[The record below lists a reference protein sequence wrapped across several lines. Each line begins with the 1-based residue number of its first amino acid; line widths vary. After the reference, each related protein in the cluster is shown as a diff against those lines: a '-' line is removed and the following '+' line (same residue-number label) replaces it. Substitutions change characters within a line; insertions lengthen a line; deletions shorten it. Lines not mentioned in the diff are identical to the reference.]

1 VPASNQSTASLAVTS
16 NKVRG
21 SRPNTSGYV
30 GVTRHSVSQKWT
42 ATVTLANPR
51 KRKHVP
57 GLFDT
62 PAEAAAAR
70 AAFIEQ
76 HGTAAPIPRAKA
88 ATVTTGEAQQ

>member
-1 VPASNQSTASLAVTS
+1 MSSSNQSTASLAVTS

-21 SRPNTSGYV
+21 SRPNTSGYI
-30 GVTRHSVSQKWT
+30 GVTRHSTLPKWT
-42 ATVTLANPR
+42 AMVTLANPR

-57 GLFDT
+57 GLYGT

-76 HGTAAPIPRAKA
+76 HGTATPIPRTKV
-88 ATVTTGEAQQ
+88 ATVTPGEAA